1 MLDSLQSHMTPR
13 EDGGSM
19 EIHLAIDHHDPEKG
33 MTLQSA
39 YTDAALR
46 QVADS
51 LRIEFL
57 LRMLNMV
64 RGPGIALQANVRG
77 LTRPC
82 SLPPASP
89 RPVCTGAERPGA
101 ELRATNGTGGY
112 EGSAGL

>member
-1 MLDSLQSHMTPR
+1 MSAMPSPGARIVDMLDSLQSHMAPAK
-13 EDGGSM
+13 DGGHA
-19 EIHLAIDHHDPEKG
+19 EIHLAIDHHDPVKG

-64 RGPGIALQANVRG
+64 CGRACVCVCLQGSVRACCRSWW
-77 LTRPC
+77 LSPC
-82 SLPPASP
+82 
-89 RPVCTGAERPGA
+89 G
-101 ELRATNGTGGY
+101 RA
-112 EGSAGL
+112 